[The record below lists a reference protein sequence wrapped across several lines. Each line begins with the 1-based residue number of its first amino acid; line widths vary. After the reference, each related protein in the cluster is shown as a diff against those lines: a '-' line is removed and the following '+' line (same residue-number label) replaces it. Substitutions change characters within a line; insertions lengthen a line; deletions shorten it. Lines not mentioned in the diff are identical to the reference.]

1 MNPEKLRVIN
11 ENIRAEIRRNGDA
24 LFHLQKELD
33 EVTNAATQYINTPL
47 GTLREIRVRSVQRI
61 INILL
66 EELEYLT
73 HQQLVYDEGQTE
85 DKTDEG
91 GGGGGAPDDNDSRA
105 GRV

>member
-24 LFHLQKELD
+24 LFHYKKELD
-33 EVTNAATQYINTPL
+33 EITNAVKQYRDTPL
-47 GTLREIRVRSVQRI
+47 GTLREIRVGSVQRI

-66 EELEYLT
+66 EELEYLK

-91 GGGGGAPDDNDSRA
+91 GGGGAPDDNDSRA